1 MNTKNIVAA
10 GILIIA
16 FLTMGVSFALAEDP
30 GEIVVETIDK
40 GIKILSDPEL
50 QGMDH
55 FKERRQKLWNV
66 VKSVF
71 DFQETSKRALGRHW
85 IPLSD
90 EQRKEFTDA
99 FVEVVRNIYL
109 GKTDSY
115 QGQKIEYVRE
125 LVKGNRGKVQTNFFT
140 VDQKKIV
147 VDLNMH
153 KVDDSWKIYD
163 VIIEGVSIVSN
174 YRGQFN
180 SIMSKGSFEELMEK
194 LLKKSE
200 EIDDI
205 D

>member
-1 MNTKNIVAA
+1 MNIRNIITA

-30 GEIVVETIDK
+30 GVVVVATIDK
-40 GIKILSDPEL
+40 GIKILNDPQL
-50 QGMDH
+50 QGMNH

-71 DFQETSKRALGRHW
+71 DFEETSKRALGRHW
-85 IPLSD
+85 IPLSF
-90 EQRKEFTDA
+90 EERKEFTDA
-99 FVEVVRNIYL
+99 FVKVVRNIYL

-125 LVKGNRGKVQTNFFT
+125 LVKGDRGKVQTNFFT

-147 VDLNMH
+147 INLNMH
-153 KVDDSWKIYD
+153 KVGASWKIYD
-163 VIIEGVSIVSN
+163 VIVEGVSIVSN

-180 SIMSKGSFEELMEK
+180 SIMSRGSFEELMEK
-194 LLKKSE
+194 LLEKSE
-200 EIDDI
+200 AIANID
-205 D
+205 